1 VIKKSEYGTQKSQ
14 ARRMPGLA
22 FFERTKVARNTAS
35 YDWKIVAADC
45 IATAACWSAPEVSP
59 TTVPP
64 MIIVLVSR
72 ARLALTMRARV
83 DTVFIVRS
91 FLR

>member
-1 VIKKSEYGTQKSQ
+1 
-14 ARRMPGLA
+14 MPGLSL
-22 FFERTKVARNTAS
+22 FERTEVVRNTAS
-35 YDWKIVAADC
+35 YDWTIVAAADC
-45 IATAACWSAPEVSP
+45 SATAACGSAPEVSP

-83 DTVFIVRS
+83 ETVFIFRS